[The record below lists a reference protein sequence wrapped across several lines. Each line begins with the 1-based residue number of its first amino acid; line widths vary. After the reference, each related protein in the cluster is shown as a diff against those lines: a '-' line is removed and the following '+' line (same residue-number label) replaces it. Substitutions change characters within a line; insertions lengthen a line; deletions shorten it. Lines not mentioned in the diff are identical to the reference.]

1 MSIDFSFSRPT
12 DDNTPSSLAVFTL
25 LLTLLARPAVPTER
39 NTPHTYSRINSQ
51 QLQNTSRMQL
61 QSSSPSIVTMP
72 AETTAA
78 TEDPPHNTTS
88 AASTAHVQPSQIQT
102 QSKSQSQ
109 SQSQS
114 QNPTMAS
121 TSAAQEEQQSTAT
134 VATAAGQEQQ
144 QPPNSPPLPT
154 RHTAQA
160 PGPRASRFQDVLDST
175 LAHTLAKIS
184 WDNFAA
190 CYPTIAAQSKP
201 GMLRAVQ
208 RQMVERLGALCKVC
222 FFFFFFWC
230 LVLVLFLK

>member
-1 MSIDFSFSRPT
+1 
-12 DDNTPSSLAVFTL
+12 
-25 LLTLLARPAVPTER
+25 
-39 NTPHTYSRINSQ
+39 
-51 QLQNTSRMQL
+51 
-61 QSSSPSIVTMP
+61 MP

-88 AASTAHVQPSQIQT
+88 AASIAHVQPSQIQT

-208 RQMVERLGALCKVC
+208 RQMVERLGALCKKEFGSILEARNVVARLNELET
-222 FFFFFFWC
+222 
-230 LVLVLFLK
+230 LVLEAERRRDEAGMAGQEEPPTP